1 MTSTADATAREDD
14 SSTARHIAPSVNIL
28 RRLPVCDPQ
37 PPFDDELALTRHAD
51 GGTALPFA
59 GHAGDHGQ
67 RALSLAFAL
76 PGGLPA
82 VPRFADSLLEMPDR
96 AAPDLRLVPP
106 LTRPTTDAARAAG
119 SLSAPREHR
128 RQLRDTDDQDF
139 APQRTVRA
147 QLPEPMPWA
156 GRLVQGILEVLSGV
170 RPISQLV
177 RWTTTDVYDSIC
189 TRAEH
194 RSRAMSEPRDVATQ
208 RLAEV
213 VRSVHVSE
221 PADGIAEVC
230 AIVQQGPRCRAVAL
244 RLEGIGGRWQCT
256 ALQIG

>member
-1 MTSTADATAREDD
+1 MPRE
-14 SSTARHIAPSVNIL
+14 PNVL
-28 RRLPVCDPQ
+28 RRLPTCDPQ
-37 PPFDDELALTRHAD
+37 PPFDDE
-51 GGTALPFA
+51 FA
-59 GHAGDHGQ
+59 IGARAGNPGQ

-82 VPRFADSLLEMPDR
+82 VPLLPESLRVRPV
-96 AAPDLRLVPP
+96 APDLRLVPE
-106 LTRPTTDAARAAG
+106 LTASTTELDRPARTPSVAR
-119 SLSAPREHR
+119 SHR
-128 RQLRDTDDQDF
+128 RLPRDIADED
-139 APQRTVRA
+139 AVPQQTPRA
-147 QLPEPMPWA
+147 HLPEPTPWA

-177 RWTTTDVYDSIC
+177 RWTTADVYDSIL
-189 TRAEH
+189 TRAQH
-194 RSRAMSEPRDVATQ
+194 RSQIMSELRQIGPP

-230 AIVQQGPRCRAVAL
+230 AIVQQGPRCRAIAL
-244 RLEGIGGRWQCT
+244 RLEGIDGRWQCT